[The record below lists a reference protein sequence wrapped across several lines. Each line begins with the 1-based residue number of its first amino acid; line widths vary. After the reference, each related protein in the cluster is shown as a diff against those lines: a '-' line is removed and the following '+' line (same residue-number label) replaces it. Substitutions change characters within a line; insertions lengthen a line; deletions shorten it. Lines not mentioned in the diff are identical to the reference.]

1 MQFKFNN
8 YYFCLFLQEASQQI
22 LHQKIRIENNYALL
36 WIVLLGIKS
45 IVLRYCI
52 ATELKKVLILY
63 FHEILQT
70 RQLKLPRKS
79 LKVDH
84 RCQPKSLSEKS
95 TYSPCFHISLFLR
108 TSLRKSKEKKIELVV
123 RPDFQG
129 VVLPQPDPGVFPHD
143 EVPG

>member
-1 MQFKFNN
+1 MD
-8 YYFCLFLQEASQQI
+8 CASMY
-22 LHQKIRIENNYALL
+22 HRSNAT
-36 WIVLLGIKS
+36 VLL
-45 IVLRYCI
+45 LNY
-52 ATELKKVLILY
+52 KKVLILY

-108 TSLRKSKEKKIELVV
+108 TSLRKSIEKKIELVV

-129 VVLPQPDPGVFPHD
+129 VVLPQPDSRVFPDD
-143 EVPG
+143 EVPGRNHPVVLLPHQHKVPQVGHVARQDERVTL